1 MTTPDMSQS
10 ETAYAKRRD
19 AIHTGAYVL
28 GTRLYE
34 TDVAETLNNWSRMLV
49 REALHR
55 LEADHIAI
63 LSDQHTAILDAI
75 EAAAPAAA
83 GQAAETHLQTSL
95 IHRLKVLGQ

>member
-19 AIHTGAYVL
+19 AIHTGAYAPCA
-28 GTRLYE
+28 RLCE
-34 TDVAETLNNWSRMLV
+34 TDVAETLNLSSPPV

-83 GQAAETHLQTSL
+83 DQAAETHLQTSL